1 VTCRPAVAHDLES
14 PWRRRSSFE
23 PRLPDP
29 TPLDLDAADLPVSQ
43 V

>member
-1 VTCRPAVAHDLES
+1 MTLDPAPAPAADLES

-23 PRLPDP
+23 PSHSLAHGGD
-29 TPLDLDAADLPVSQ
+29 DADLPVSE